1 MFGLIL
7 KFILLFLILFGLAQ
21 FLSYRLKIKSEFLPV
36 TVLTGV
42 GVIMFLAGLL
52 NMMPEAVT
60 FLTLFSFGS
69 VGYIFLRERSLKNIF
84 SPGLFFFLLGAAY
97 LAYFL
102 RGLQL
107 EYYDDF
113 SHWGLI
119 VKEML
124 LTDRLP
130 NFSSKMITFQA
141 YPPGTAVVLYFTGKI
156 LGNTE
161 SVMLFGQGLFY
172 LSCIT
177 PLFALI
183 RKKQYLSWLLIV
195 PATLYFLTGNL
206 GVVALSVDTLLSL
219 LGLAGTAILV
229 YLYREKRI
237 EEAILPLALITS
249 YLNIVKN
256 SGILFVFILVGIYF
270 VMIQK
275 GTVQKKKAAVGG
287 MAIVGIPVLFKFL
300 WDKHVKLVFADGAS
314 TKHAMSVEN
323 YRNILGEKS
332 LGDVKQ
338 ITFDLLRSSVNI
350 NSPEIKVLVVALV
363 AVAVIGTLKR
373 MNHFTGIGESDS
385 DSSRIE
391 KGLLLFMVGIYAAYQ
406 VGLWATYIFSMP
418 LAEAIVLASYNR
430 YNITCIMYL
439 LGVVLIYFLCEMERM
454 DTKPVVLKT
463 AMVGISLAVM
473 VSPLYWMND
482 SMKNLFVKKDYS
494 GHYKTHLHSIVQAN
508 QLTGESDYIIY
519 VGDYIGEYSQDYL
532 YYMTCYELQN
542 RAISVVHPDTV
553 DFLGELTSPVKFIV
567 LRDDEK
573 VKNKLKQYGVYE
585 YDVNEVVQIN

>member
-1 MFGLIL
+1 LFGLIL

-60 FLTLFSFGS
+60 LLTLFSFGS

-482 SMKNLFVKKDYS
+482 SVKNLFVKKDYS
-494 GHYKTHLHSIVQAN
+494 AHYKTHLHNIIQAN
-508 QLTGESDYIIY
+508 QLTDESAYIIY
-519 VGDYIGEYSQDYL
+519 VGDYIGESSQDYL
-532 YYMTCYELQN
+532 YYITCYELQT
-542 RAISVVHPDTV
+542 RAVNVVTPDTV
-553 DFLGELTSPVKFIV
+553 DLLGEFTSPVKFIV

-573 VKNKLKQYGVYE
+573 VKNKLKQYGIFE
-585 YDVNEVVQIN
+585 YGVDEVVQIN